1 MNPCSFLRARRHLWK
16 GVVSVVNKYRVVVDG
31 TAYVVEVEDL
41 GAAPASAPVAP
52 APAAVSAPV
61 AAPVPAP
68 APAAPAAPKPA
79 APVSAGSSTITAP
92 MPGKVLDV
100 KVSVGGAVKN
110 GDLVLLLEAMK
121 MENEIF
127 APADGTVAEVRV
139 RGGDSVNTGDVLV
152 VLS

>member
-1 MNPCSFLRARRHLWK
+1 
-16 GVVSVVNKYRVVVDG
+16 
-31 TAYVVEVEDL
+31 
-41 GAAPASAPVAP
+41 
-52 APAAVSAPV
+52 
-61 AAPVPAP
+61 
-68 APAAPAAPKPA
+68 
-79 APVSAGSSTITAP
+79 

-100 KVSVGGAVKN
+100 KVSVGSVVKA

-139 RGGDSVNTGDVLV
+139 RGGESVNTGDVLV